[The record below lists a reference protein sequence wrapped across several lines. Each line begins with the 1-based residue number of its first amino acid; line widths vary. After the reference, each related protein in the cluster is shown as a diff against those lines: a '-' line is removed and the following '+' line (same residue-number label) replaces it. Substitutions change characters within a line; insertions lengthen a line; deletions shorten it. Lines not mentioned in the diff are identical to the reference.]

1 MAQPS
6 SSVIDANVPYVQVV
20 SVKSVGL
27 TDEQF
32 YLLCRDNPDLR
43 IELTA
48 DQELIIMPPT
58 GSKTGWRNS
67 KLTQRLANWAEE
79 NGEGLSFD
87 SSTGFT
93 LPNGAKRSPDAAW
106 VRRQRWEALSEE
118 EQDGFAPL
126 CPDFVVELRSP
137 KDTLPVL
144 QRKMLEYMASGAQ
157 LGWLIDPSS
166 RRVYIYRPGQ
176 PVESLDN
183 PEGIKG
189 NPVLPGFVFRPADIW

>member
-6 SSVIDANVPYVQVV
+6 SSVIDANAPYLQVV
-20 SVKSVGL
+20 NVKSVGL

-67 KLTQRLANWAEE
+67 KLTQRLANWAEA
-79 NGEGLSFD
+79 NSGGLSFD

-106 VRRQRWEALSEE
+106 VRRQRWEALSQE

-183 PEGIKG
+183 PESIKG
-189 NPVLPGFVFRPADIW
+189 DPVLPGFVFRPADIW

>member
-6 SSVIDANVPYVQVV
+6 SSVIDANAPYVQVV
-20 SVKSVGL
+20 NVKSVGL
-27 TDEQF
+27 TDQQF

-67 KLTQRLANWAEE
+67 KLTQRLANWAEA
-79 NGEGLSFD
+79 NSDGLTFD

-93 LPNGAKRSPDAAW
+93 LPNGAKRSPDVAW
-106 VRRQRWEALSEE
+106 VRRERWEALSEE
-118 EQDGFAPL
+118 EQEGFAPL

-137 KDTLPVL
+137 QDTLPVL

-166 RRVYIYRPGQ
+166 RRVHIYRPGQ

-183 PEGIKG
+183 PGSIKG
-189 NPVLPGFVFRPADIW
+189 DPVLLGFVFRPADIW